1 MAMIGIGA
9 DEWATPYAMGSM
21 PGMGAGFNNYGPQPP
36 QRNSFAPSAIN
47 TLPIQEQQSIAAS
60 NYGLYQKNAM
70 FPYQL
75 QQQQMKTNALGSIL
89 GSFGHNGWTTG
100 FMNSSSM
107 NPYRS
112 SVPAPN
118 YGSINSVYTPQQIS
132 SEANAQRANLYAQAQ
147 NANRQ
152 YAMQAG
158 AAGYSPMSPLTQ
170 FMTNTNNMRVAGNA
184 AQNETNLRFN
194 AAQANADAA
203 LKQQGVNANLYDAYS
218 RALGLQAGQQNQLAL
233 GLRGQNLD
241 LLHYLLGA
249 LG

>member
-1 MAMIGIGA
+1 MA
-9 DEWATPYAMGSM
+9 
-21 PGMGAGFNNYGPQPP
+21 GAGYDPTGGAPYYSNVLNPVNDFNQPAFKSFMMQTPGPGQLEGYAS
-36 QRNSFAPSAIN
+36 QAQSRY
-47 TLPIQEQQSIAAS
+47 QQ
-60 NYGLYQKNAM
+60 GQM
-70 FPYQL
+70 FPLQL
-75 QQQQMKTNALGSIL
+75 QQQQMKTNALGQIL

-100 FMNSSSM
+100 FMNRGVNLGTGTSP
-107 NPYRS
+107 NPYGGM
-112 SVPAPN
+112 VPSPS
-118 YGSINSVYTPQQIS
+118 YGSVSSVYTPQQIS

-194 AAQANADAA
+194 AAQANTDAA
-203 LKQQGVNANLYDAYS
+203 LKQQQVNAGLYDAYS
-218 RALGLQAGQQNQLAL
+218 RALGVSQGQENQLQL